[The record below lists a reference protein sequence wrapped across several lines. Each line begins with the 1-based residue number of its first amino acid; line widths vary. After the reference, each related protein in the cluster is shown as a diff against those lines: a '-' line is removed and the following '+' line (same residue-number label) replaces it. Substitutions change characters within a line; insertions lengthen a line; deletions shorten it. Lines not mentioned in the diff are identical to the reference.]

1 MEQPSQFDFW
11 YAVNNTEVVLKPSQ
25 PLETFGTTTLHYHLV
40 SALMDSVDQLRVRQ
54 GKIHAYRPSILTPD
68 TLGQSLLE
76 GFAEGEAERYMDWL
90 RQHQDHLVILQYGF
104 KVKKETIDDEQITDN
119 IDAVTERIRKDL
131 EARDQPM
138 TALVRGVEEPWEVC
152 LLKLLVEVVQQ
163 SALANAKSLRQ
174 DPMGHHHE
182 IEQAFLAAARDR
194 SKLESLA
201 SLLQQHN
208 LFKQYE
214 DRFFSLIR

>member
-1 MEQPSQFDFW
+1 M
-11 YAVNNTEVVLKPSQ
+11 KPKAQ
-25 PLETFGTTTLHYHLV
+25 DTYV
-40 SALMDSVDQLRVRQ
+40 QMDDSPW
-54 GKIHAYRPSILTPD
+54 APF
-68 TLGQSLLE
+68 E